1 MIEQCI
7 QSHSPTLSMI
17 DSQLAFRYIM
27 NPISQLIHAIMENDA
42 EKYEKMMDRLGIVLK
57 GVTILGMDEDRYR
70 TEQQ

>member
-1 MIEQCI
+1 
-7 QSHSPTLSMI
+7 
-17 DSQLAFRYIM
+17 M